1 MRNLTKIIAVVLF
14 IGITASV
21 SAQTPKFGH
30 IDLQALI
37 QVMPERAAAETQ
49 FNKFQSELEEIFGEM
64 QKDLQTKMASF
75 EQMGDSASE
84 IKKSAKVAEIQDMQQ
99 RVQNYQQTAQQQLQ
113 TKQTELLKP
122 VFDKAEVAISEVAK
136 EKGLIYVFDIGTK
149 VVLYKSNE
157 SMDLLPL
164 VKTKLGIK

>member
-1 MRNLTKIIAVVLF
+1 MRNLMKFVAVVLF
-14 IGITASV
+14 VGITATV

-49 FNKFQSELEEIFGEM
+49 FNKFQSELEEVFGEL
-64 QKDLQTKMASF
+64 QKDLQTKMGEF
-75 EQMGDSASE
+75 EKMGEEVSE
-84 IKKSAKVAEIQDMQQ
+84 IKKNAKVAEIQDMQQ
-99 RVQNYQQTAQQQLQ
+99 RIQNYQQTAQTQLQ
-113 TKQTELLKP
+113 QKQSELLQP
-122 VFDKAEVAISEVAK
+122 VFDKAEKAIEEVAK

-157 SMDLLPL
+157 SLDVLPF
-164 VKTKLGIK
+164 VKTKLGI